1 VKVDKEKYLAPRIP
15 AATYR
20 LQFNASFTFSDA
32 KKIIGYLNDLGIS
45 DIYSSPYLK
54 AHRGSRHG
62 YDIVDPNAL
71 NPEIGT
77 EKEYDELIVEL
88 KNRQMGQ
95 VLDIVPNHMC
105 IASFENKWWVDILEN
120 GPSSPYVHFFDIDW
134 NPVKKELANKILLPS
149 LGEQYGKVLENQEL
163 ILMFSAGSFFIQYYD
178 HKFPIIP
185 ETYIYILNHRV
196 DILRNTLGE
205 DNPYYTELLS
215 IINALNHLPSYTE
228 TDLEKVKERRR
239 EKEIVKRR
247 IGRLYRK
254 CSEIRD
260 FIDENVKIFNGVKGE
275 SKSFDLLDNLLREQ
289 IYRFSHWRVAAEEIN
304 YRRFF
309 DINNLGALNMQK
321 EDVFRETHKLIFA
334 LIRDGKVTG
343 LRVDHPDGL
352 YNPLEYFYR
361 LQRECFAQLR
371 RAYMEKLRK
380 EAQLPPGYLKSEADK
395 EITGRYEEA
404 LISDPGYKPF
414 YIVGEKILIKGET
427 MPEEWPIFS
436 TTGYVFLNSVNGV
449 FVDTNNGKTFDRIYK
464 RFTKTGMS
472 FQDTVYEKKKLVMQA
487 AMSSEVNMLAHRL
500 NNLSERERHT
510 RDFTL
515 NSLIKAL
522 IEIIAFFPVYRTY
535 VVSSEIS
542 ERDAHYIDLAVTK
555 AKKKNPAL
563 NMSIFDFIRDVLLL
577 RFPSSFSE
585 DNKSE
590 WLDFTMR
597 FQQITGPVMAK
608 GVEDTAFYIFNRL
621 VSLNEVGGSP
631 DRFGTLLKTFHGQNI
646 ERIKLWPYA
655 LITTSTHDCKR
666 SEDLRAR
673 INVLSELPDIWN
685 GCLTKWNRYN
695 KKKKIVVDGRPVPD
709 LNEEY
714 LLYQTM
720 LGIWPIEDAAGT
732 EEYETLKQR
741 IKDYMQKALR
751 EGKEHTSWINPDA
764 AYEDATNVFI
774 DGIMTNSADNIFLE
788 DFLVFHRM
796 ISDYGIYNSL
806 SQTLLKI
813 TSPGVPDFYQGTEL
827 WNFTLVDPDNRRPV
841 DYKKRIE
848 TLEIIK
854 EYEKNREAA
863 SIARHLTDKRSDGMI
878 KMYLM
883 YKALNYRMH
892 NRRLFEAGKYI
903 PLITDGE
910 RWENICSFARQ
921 GTEAMAIT
929 VVPRFL
935 SRIIP
940 RHTDLP
946 FGKTLWGDTFVAVPF
961 EREGAEYRNIF
972 TDEIVPVR
980 NHEQSKA
987 LYVGDLFVNYPVALL
1002 DKVR

>member
-1 VKVDKEKYLAPRIP
+1 VNKERYLVPRIP
-15 AATYR
+15 VATYR

-32 KKIIGYLNDLGIS
+32 KKIVQYLHDLGVS

-54 AHRGSRHG
+54 AGKGSRHG

-77 EKEYDELIVEL
+77 ERDYNDLIAEL
-88 KNRQMGQ
+88 KGRQMGQ

-105 IASFENKWWVDILEN
+105 IASFENKWWVDVLEN

-163 ILMFSAGSFFIQYYD
+163 ILTFSAGSFFIQYYD

-185 ETYIYILNHRV
+185 ETYIHILNYHV
-196 DILRNTLGE
+196 DILRGALRE

-215 IINALNHLPSYTE
+215 VINALNHLPPYTE

-247 IGRLYRK
+247 LWRLYRK
-254 CSEIRD
+254 CSEIRG

-275 SKSFDLLDNLLREQ
+275 PKSFDLLDNLLREQ

-352 YNPLEYFYR
+352 YNPSDYFHR

-371 RAYMEKLRK
+371 RAYVEKLKK

-395 EITGRYEEA
+395 EITGRYEEMLA
-404 LISDPGYKPF
+404 SDPGYKPF
-414 YIVGEKILIKGET
+414 YIVGEKILTKGEV

-449 FVDTNNGKTFDRIYK
+449 FVDTNNGKAFDRIYK

-535 VVSSEIS
+535 VFSTEIS

-577 RFPSSFSE
+577 RFPPNFSE

-646 ERIKLWPYA
+646 ERIKSWPHA

-673 INVLSELPDIWN
+673 INVLSELPDIWS

-695 KKKKIVVDGRPVPD
+695 KKKKIVVDGHPVPD

-714 LLYQTM
+714 LLYQTL
-720 LGIWPIEDAAGT
+720 LGIWPIEEAVGI

-741 IKDYMQKALR
+741 VKDYMQKALR
-751 EGKEHTSWINPDA
+751 EAKEHTSWINPDT
-764 AYEDATNVFI
+764 AYEDAMNVFI
-774 DGIMTNSADNIFLE
+774 DSILTNSADNMFLE
-788 DFLVFHRM
+788 DFVVFQRM
-796 ISDYGIYNSL
+796 VSDYGIYNSL

-813 TSPGVPDFYQGTEL
+813 TSPGVPDLYQGTEL

-841 DYKKRIE
+841 DYEKRIE
-848 TLEIIK
+848 ILEKLK
-854 EYEKNREAA
+854 EYERSHGAA
-863 SIARHLTDKRSDGMI
+863 SVARQTTDKRSDGMI

-883 YKALNYRMH
+883 YKTINYRMH

-903 PLITDGE
+903 PLITDGDK
-910 RWENICSFARQ
+910 WENICSFARE
-921 GTEAMAIT
+921 GNGAMAIT
-929 VVPRFL
+929 VAPRFL

-946 FGKTLWGDTFVAVPF
+946 LGKTAWGNTFIAVPF
-961 EREGAEYRNIF
+961 EKEGAGYRNIF

-980 NHEQSKA
+980 NYGQSRV
-987 LYVGDLFVNYPVALL
+987 LYIGEILVNYPVALL